1 MDLEQAI
8 QKHSEWKIKFRT
20 AISKQETMDAATV
33 SKDNC
38 CELGKWLHG
47 EAKPQFGHLASH
59 AECIS
64 KHAAF
69 HIEAGKVAAA
79 INLKKYAEA
88 EQMISAATPYTSAS
102 TAVAGAILKLKK
114 EARL

>member
-1 MDLEQAI
+1 
-8 QKHSEWKIKFRT
+8 
-20 AISKQETMDAATV
+20 MDAATV

-38 CELGKWLHG
+38 CDLGKWLHG
-47 EAKPQFGHLASH
+47 EAKSQFGNLASH

-79 INLKKYAEA
+79 INQKKYAEA
-88 EQMISAATPYTSAS
+88 EQMIGASTPYTTAS
-102 TAVAGAILKLKK
+102 TSVAGAILKLKK
-114 EARL
+114 DARL

>member
-1 MDLEQAI
+1 MRNT
-8 QKHSEWKIKFRT
+8 S
-20 AISKQETMDAATV
+20 V

-47 EAKPQFGHLASH
+47 EAKPQFGHLESH
-59 AECIS
+59 TDCVS

-69 HIEAGKVAAA
+69 HVEAGKVASA

-88 EQMISAATPYTSAS
+88 EQMTGGLTPYTSAS
-102 TAVAGAILKLKK
+102 SAVAGAILKLKK
-114 EARL
+114 ESQL